1 MCCMR
6 AACSERQHCQY
17 GEELDSRL
25 RPLCAEVI
33 QGIAPA
39 ELARALKGRV
49 VKDALRKGKNLWLE
63 LDEGPALM

>member
-1 MCCMR
+1 MTRCMHASVLMC
-6 AACSERQHCQY
+6 STTNVD
-17 GEELDSRL
+17 LVSWL
-25 RPLCAEVI
+25 RPLRAEVI

-39 ELARALKGRV
+39 ELAKALKGRV

>member
-1 MCCMR
+1 VDLV
-6 AACSERQHCQY
+6 SW
-17 GEELDSRL
+17 L
-25 RPLCAEVI
+25 RPLRAEVI

-39 ELARALKGRV
+39 ELAKAMKGRV